1 MAKLQIKL
9 GKTVVHTPSNREMI
23 PEEWAAL
30 CTSKIMGVSDMAPA
44 MIRDQ
49 AFAFRDQIE
58 HVITHYMREMIRSD
72 RYQLARNLAM
82 TGHSD
87 LAAMVVEQ

>member
-1 MAKLQIKL
+1 MAKLKLAL
-9 GKTVVHTPSNREMI
+9 GKAEVHTPSNREMM

-30 CTSKIMGVSDMAPA
+30 CASKIMGVSDMAPA

-49 AFAFRDQIE
+49 AYAFRDQIE

-72 RYQLARNLAM
+72 RYQLAKNLAM
-82 TGHSD
+82 VGHAD